1 MNDEQKELY
10 NAIKQM
16 VAVEIGDVI
25 KVMFFFTV
33 VIIIAVA
40 ILTKGECNCAQ

>member
-10 NAIKQM
+10 IAIKQM

-25 KVMFFFTV
+25 KVMLFFTV
-33 VIIIAVA
+33 VIIVAVA
-40 ILTKGECNCAQ
+40 ILTNGECNCPQ